1 MLRQYQKDACNAVVS
16 WFNYHDTPAIVV
28 VATGGGKSHIIA
40 SLADYYAKSARV
52 LIIAH
57 RKELLQQTGK
67 KITSEVG
74 FYSASLGEKDI
85 SKPIT
90 VAGIQSVYDVVS
102 DWNYIFVDECQ
113 FLSNNTDDGM
123 YWKLINN
130 HPRAKICGF
139 TATPYRLKGG
149 KLGWGEVIY
158 EINYPALL
166 AMGYLAPI
174 SNKLLMDCVPNLD
187 HVEIKLGDY
196 VENQLAEVMED
207 PALIQAAIK
216 AIMAYGVNR
225 YSCLIF
231 TVSVRHGELLRDA
244 LQLNGIDSVMVSG
257 KSSDAERAEAVTQF
271 KHEYGN
277 VRYLINCEIFLVGFD
292 APNVDA
298 IFCLRPTKS
307 KALWEQMMGRGVRIA
322 EGKKNC
328 LLVDMAGNLAE
339 HGGMGEPYRE
349 KARKESK
356 QNKGKICP
364 ECEEFT
370 KPAAKECPDCGY
382 VFPPAE
388 TAKVTHEYEADI
400 GEYKLSG
407 DICDYDV
414 TDVQYKFKTSKK
426 GSRMI
431 VVSYYCG
438 YGKYGTIAD
447 FLLPYHEQGFLR
459 DKVKKFFTER
469 GAVIGDPRD
478 MTEDELLWQAE
489 ALRKPARITVD
500 HREEWPRIIN
510 YHWPEPETTLE
521 EYLNDG
527 IPC

>member
-57 RKELLQQTGK
+57 RKELLQQTGE
-67 KITSEVG
+67 KITSDVG

-85 SKPIT
+85 SKQIT

-102 DWNYIFVDECQ
+102 DWDYIFVDECQ

-123 YWKLINN
+123 YWKLIKN
-130 HPRAKICGF
+130 HPAAKICGF

-149 KLGWGEVIY
+149 KLGWGDIIY

-166 AMGYLAPI
+166 AMDYLAPI

-187 HVEIKLGDY
+187 GVEVKLGDY
-196 VENQLAEVMED
+196 VESQLAEVMED
-207 PALIQAAIK
+207 PALIEAAIK
-216 AIMAYGVNR
+216 AIMAYGANR
-225 YSCLIF
+225 HSCLIF
-231 TVSVRHGELLRDA
+231 TVSVRHGDLLRDA
-244 LQLNGIDSVMVSG
+244 LRLNGIESVMISG
-257 KSSDAERAEAVTQF
+257 KSSDTERAEAVAQF

-307 KALWEQMMGRGVRIA
+307 KALWEQMMGRGVRKA
-322 EGKKNC
+322 EGKTNC
-328 LLVDMAGNLAE
+328 LLIDMAGNLAE
-339 HGGMGEPYRE
+339 HGGMGEPYYE

-364 ECEEFT
+364 ECEEYT
-370 KPAAKECPDCGY
+370 KPLAKECPDCGY
-382 VFPPAE
+382 VFPEAE
-388 TAKVTHEYEADI
+388 TAKVAHEYQADTK
-400 GEYKLSG
+400 EYKLGG

-414 TDVQYKFKTSKK
+414 TDVEYKFKTSKK

-431 VVSYYCG
+431 VASYRCG
-438 YGKYGTIAD
+438 FGKYGTVAD

-459 DKVKKFFTER
+459 DKVKKFFKER
-469 GAVIGDPRD
+469 GNEIGDPKEYS
-478 MTEDELLWQAE
+478 EDDLLWHCEKLNAPV
-489 ALRKPARITVD
+489 KITVD
-500 HREEWPRIIN
+500 HREEFPRIIH
-510 YHWPEPETTLE
+510 YHWAQKAPQQSLQDLLGESL
-521 EYLNDG
+521 
-527 IPC
+527 

>member
-40 SLADYYAKSARV
+40 SLADYYAKSGRI

-57 RKELLQQTGK
+57 RKELLQQTGE
-67 KITSEVG
+67 KISSEVG

-90 VAGIQSVYDVVS
+90 VAGIQSIYEVVS
-102 DWNYIFVDECQ
+102 DWQYIFVDECH
-113 FLSNNTDDGM
+113 LMSNNDEDGM

-130 HPRAKICGF
+130 HPSAKVCGF

-166 AMGYLAPI
+166 EMGYLAPI
-174 SNKLLMDCVPNLD
+174 SNKLLLDCVPNLD
-187 HVEIKLGDY
+187 DVEVKLGDY
-196 VENQLAEVMED
+196 VESQLAEVMED
-207 PALIQAAIK
+207 PALIEAAIK
-216 AIMAYGVNR
+216 AIMSYGANR
-225 YSCLIF
+225 HSCLIF

-244 LQLNGIDSVMVSG
+244 LRLNGIESVMVSG
-257 KSSDAERAEAVTQF
+257 KSSDAERAEAVRQF
-271 KHEYGN
+271 KHEYGS

-307 KALWEQMMGRGVRIA
+307 KALWEQMLGRGVRKN
-322 EGKKNC
+322 EGKTNC
-328 LLVDMAGNLAE
+328 LLIDMAGNLAE

-349 KARKESK
+349 KSRKEARKVS
-356 QNKGKICP
+356 GKICP
-364 ECEEFT
+364 ECEEYT
-370 KPAAKECPDCGY
+370 KPLAKECPDCGY
-382 VFPPAE
+382 QFPPSE
-388 TAKVTHEYEADI
+388 IAKVAHKYEADTR
-400 GEYKLSG
+400 EYKLGG

-414 TDVQYKFKTSKK
+414 SDVSYKFKTSKK

-431 VVSYYCG
+431 VVSYHCG
-438 YGKYGTIAD
+438 FGKYGTVAD
-447 FLLPYHEQGFLR
+447 FLLPYHESSFVT
-459 DKVKKFFTER
+459 DKVKKFFHER
-469 GAVIGDPRD
+469 GNAIGDPKEYS
-478 MTEDELLWQAE
+478 EDDLLWHTEKLNQ
-489 ALRKPARITVD
+489 PVRITVD
-500 HREEWPRIIN
+500 HREEFPRIIR
-510 YHWPEPETTLE
+510 YHWADEPQQSLE
-521 EYLNDG
+521 DLLGEAPL
-527 IPC
+527 

>member
-40 SLADYYAKSARV
+40 SLADYYSKLGRV
-52 LIIAH
+52 LVIAH
-57 RKELLQQTGK
+57 RKELLQQTGE

-74 FYSASLGEKDI
+74 FYSASLGEKDL

-102 DWNYIFVDECQ
+102 DWQYIFVDECH
-113 FLSNNTDDGM
+113 LMSNNDEDGM

-130 HPRAKICGF
+130 HPSAKVCGF

-149 KLGWGEVIY
+149 KLGWGDIIY

-166 AMGYLAPI
+166 EMGYLAPI
-174 SNKLLMDCVPNLD
+174 SNKLLLDCVPNLD
-187 HVEIKLGDY
+187 DVEVKLGDY
-196 VENQLAEVMED
+196 VESQLAEVMED
-207 PALIQAAIK
+207 PALIEAAIK
-216 AIMAYGVNR
+216 AIMAYSANR
-225 YSCLIF
+225 HSCLIF

-244 LQLNGIDSVMVSG
+244 LKLNGIDSVMVSG
-257 KSSDAERAEAVTQF
+257 KSSDAERTEAVAQF

-307 KALWEQMMGRGVRIA
+307 KALWEQMLGRGVRKA
-322 EGKKNC
+322 DGKTNC
-328 LLVDMAGNLAE
+328 LLIDMAGNLAE

-349 KARKESK
+349 KSRRESK

-364 ECEEFT
+364 ECEEYT
-370 KPAAKECPDCGY
+370 KPLTKECPDCGY
-382 VFPPAE
+382 IFPEAE
-388 TAKVTHEYEADI
+388 TAKVVHEYAPDTK
-400 GEYKLSG
+400 EYKLGG
-407 DICDYDV
+407 DICDYEVNDV
-414 TDVQYKFKTSKK
+414 SYKFKTSKK

-431 VVSYYCG
+431 VVSYYCS

-459 DKVKKFFTER
+459 DKVKKFFAER
-469 GAVIGDPRD
+469 GNAIGDPKEYS
-478 MTEDELLWQAE
+478 EDDLLWHCEKLNQPV
-489 ALRKPARITVD
+489 KITVD
-500 HREEWPRIIN
+500 HREEWPRVIR
-510 YHWPEPETTLE
+510 YHWAEQPQKSLE
-521 EYLNDG
+521 DLLGESL
-527 IPC
+527 